1 LRSLLRSG
9 AERRKCGLVA
19 MSENLFSL
27 FANAIP
33 DPGRAFLLPGP
44 REEISFRQAFD
55 IAGRFAHLLAS
66 RGVKRGDRVAIQ
78 VEKSPEAVFLYF
90 ACLRL
95 GAIYVPFNPAYTA
108 DELAYLLSDAEP
120 VLFVCAPEKQTAA
133 RAVFLQG
140 PILTLGEDGKAGSLI
155 EEARNLPSDF
165 ADAKM
170 AKNDLAAILY
180 TSGTTGRSK
189 GAMLS
194 HGNLAS
200 NALALKELWQFS
212 DRDVLLHVLPIFHT
226 HGLFVAINV
235 ALVAASSII
244 FLPKFDLD
252 QVFANLPR
260 ATTMM
265 GVPTLYVR
273 LLSDPR
279 LDRAVVRHMRLF
291 ISGSAPLPIEVFS
304 QWQERTGHTI
314 LERYG
319 MTETNMNTS
328 NPYIG
333 ARKPGTVG
341 LPLPGTEI
349 RIVDKNGDAVPQ
361 GEVGMIT
368 VRGPNVFQG
377 YWRQPDKTKA
387 EFRHD
392 GFFITGDMG
401 QRDAEGYIS
410 IVGRG
415 KELVITGG
423 LNVYPREVETSLNAV
438 PGVSDSAVFGLPH
451 PDLGE
456 GVTAVIVASGGE
468 ELTEARILAALEDR
482 LAKFKRPKRILF
494 VDEIPR
500 NAMGKVQK
508 PLLQKRYSGLYT
520 EDR

>member
-1 LRSLLRSG
+1 MSG
-9 AERRKCGLVA
+9 
-19 MSENLFSL
+19 NLFSS
-27 FANAIP
+27 FANTIP
-33 DPGRAFLLPGP
+33 DRGRVFLLAGK
-44 REEISFRQAFD
+44 REISFGHAFEC
-55 IAGRFAHLLAS
+55 AARFAHLLAS
-66 RGVKRGDRVAIQ
+66 RGVKRGDRVAVQ

-108 DELAYLLSDAEP
+108 DELIYLLSDAEP
-120 VLFVCAPEKQTAA
+120 ALVVCTPEKETAA
-133 RAVFLQG
+133 RSIFGG
-140 PILTLGEDGKAGSLI
+140 PVLTLGADGKAGSLI
-155 EEARNLPSDF
+155 QEAKDLRPDF
-165 ADAKM
+165 ADADM
-170 AKNDLAAILY
+170 AHEELAAILY

-194 HGNLAS
+194 HGNLKS
-200 NALALKELWQFS
+200 NALVLKELWQFS

-235 ALVAASSII
+235 ALAAAASII
-244 FLPKFDLD
+244 FLPKFDPDLI
-252 QVFANLPR
+252 FRELPR
-260 ATTMM
+260 ATVMM

-279 LDRAVVRHMRLF
+279 LGVAAVRHMRLF
-291 ISGSAPLPIEVFS
+291 VSGSAPLPIEVFN
-304 QWQERTGHTI
+304 QWQERTGFTL

-328 NPYIG
+328 NPYVG

-341 LPLPGTEI
+341 LPLPGTEL
-349 RIVDKNGDAVPQ
+349 RIVDKNGDAVPR
-361 GEVGMIT
+361 GEVGLIT

-377 YWRQPDKTKA
+377 YWRQPDKTRA
-387 EFRHD
+387 ELHAD
-392 GFFITGDMG
+392 GFFVTGDLG
-401 QRDAEGYIS
+401 LKDADGYIS

-423 LNVYPREVETSLNAV
+423 LNVYPREVESSLNAV

-456 GVTAVIVASGGE
+456 GVTAAVVAENGI
-468 ELTEARILAALEDR
+468 TEAGILAALEKG
-482 LAKFKRPKRILF
+482 LANFKRPKRILF

-508 PLLQKRYSGLYT
+508 PLLQKKYCGLYT
-520 EDR
+520 EGK

>member
-1 LRSLLRSG
+1 
-9 AERRKCGLVA
+9 
-19 MSENLFSL
+19 MSANLFTL
-27 FANAIP
+27 FAQAIP
-33 DPGRAFLLPGP
+33 DPERGFLLAGP

-55 IAGRFAHLLAS
+55 CAGRFAHVLA
-66 RGVKRGDRVAIQ
+66 REGVKRGDRVAVQ

-108 DELAYLLSDAEP
+108 DELSYLLADAKP
-120 VLFVCAPEKQTAA
+120 ALFVCAPDKEETA
-133 RAVFLQG
+133 RTIFSQR
-140 PILTLGEDGKAGSLI
+140 PILTVGEDGKTGTLVQTAG
-155 EEARNLPSDF
+155 ALPADFSDANM
-165 ADAKM
+165 ADQ
-170 AKNDLAAILY
+170 DRAAILY

-194 HGNLAS
+194 HGNLRS
-200 NALALKELWQFS
+200 NALVLKDLWQFN
-212 DRDVLLHVLPIFHT
+212 DQDVLLHVLPVFHT

-235 ALVAASSII
+235 ALAAASAMI
-244 FLPKFDLD
+244 FLPKFDSDL
-252 QVFANLPR
+252 VFQYLPR
-260 ATTMM
+260 ATVMM

-273 LLSDPR
+273 LLADPR
-279 LDRAVVRHMRLF
+279 LDRGAVRHMRLF
-291 ISGSAPLPIEVFS
+291 VSGSAPLPIEIFT
-304 QWQERTGHTI
+304 QWQQRTGHTI

-328 NPYIG
+328 NPYRG
-333 ARKPGTVG
+333 ARKAGTVG

-349 RIVDKNGDAVPQ
+349 RIVDKNGDAVRK

-377 YWRQPDKTKA
+377 YWRQPDKTRA
-387 EFRHD
+387 ELHAD
-392 GFFITGDMG
+392 GFFVTGDLG
-401 QRDAEGYIS
+401 RQDEDGYIS

-423 LNVYPREVETSLNAV
+423 LNVYPREVEASLNAL
-438 PGVSDSAVFGLPH
+438 PGISDSAVFGLPH

-456 GVTAVIVASGGE
+456 AVTAVVVASK
-468 ELTEARILAALEDR
+468 ELTEARVLAALEDR

-508 PLLQKRYSGLYT
+508 PVLQTKYSSLYT
-520 EDR
+520 EGR

>member
-377 YWRQPDKTKA
+377 YWRLPDKTKA

-401 QRDAEGYIS
+401 QRGAEGYIS

>member
-1 LRSLLRSG
+1 
-9 AERRKCGLVA
+9 

-235 ALVAASSII
+235 ALVAASSLI

-468 ELTEARILAALEDR
+468 KLTEARILAALEDR

>member
-1 LRSLLRSG
+1 
-9 AERRKCGLVA
+9 

-27 FANAIP
+27 FADAMP
-33 DPGRAFLLPGP
+33 DTGRAFLLPGP

-55 IAGRFAHLLAS
+55 CAGRFAHLLAS
-66 RGVKRGDRVAIQ
+66 RGIKRGDRVAVQ

-108 DELAYLLSDAEP
+108 DELTYLLNDAEP
-120 VLFVCAPEKQTAA
+120 TLFVCAPQKEMAA
-133 RAVFLQG
+133 RSVF
-140 PILTLGEDGKAGSLI
+140 PHSPVLTLGENGKTGSLI
-155 EEARNLPSDF
+155 QEAKNLPADF
-165 ADAKM
+165 PDEKM
-170 AKNDLAAILY
+170 ARDDLAAILY

-200 NALALKELWQFS
+200 NAQALKELWQFS
-212 DRDVLLHVLPIFHT
+212 DKDVLLHILPIFHT

-235 ALVAASSII
+235 ALAAASSLI
-244 FLPKFDLD
+244 FLPKFELD
-252 QVFANLPR
+252 EIFRQLPR

-279 LDRAVVRHMRLF
+279 LDRTMVQHMRLF

-341 LPLPGTEI
+341 LALPGTEI

-387 EFRHD
+387 EFCPD
-392 GFFITGDMG
+392 GSFITGDMG
-401 QRDAEGYIS
+401 QRDTEGYIS

-415 KELVITGG
+415 RELVITGG

-438 PGVSDSAVFGLPH
+438 PGVTDSAVFGLPH

-456 GVTAVIVASGGE
+456 GVTAVIVSSGQE

-508 PLLQKRYSGLYT
+508 PLLQKKYSGLYT
-520 EDR
+520 EGR

>member
-1 LRSLLRSG
+1 
-9 AERRKCGLVA
+9 
-19 MSENLFSL
+19 MSANLFTL
-27 FANAIP
+27 FAKSIA
-33 DPGRAFLLPGP
+33 DPERDFLLAGP
-44 REEISFRQAFD
+44 REAISFRQAFAC
-55 IAGRFAHLLAS
+55 AGRFANLLAGY
-66 RGVKRGDRVAIQ
+66 GVKRGDRVAVQ

-108 DELAYLLSDAEP
+108 DELAYLLSDSEP
-120 VLFVCAPEKQTAA
+120 ALLVCALEKEQTA
-133 RAVFLQG
+133 RAIFSG
-140 PILTLGEDGKAGSLI
+140 RPILTLGEDGKTGSLI
-155 EEARNLPSDF
+155 QEANGLSPDF
-165 ADAKM
+165 ADVDM
-170 AKNDLAAILY
+170 RDQDLAAILY

-194 HGNLAS
+194 HGNLRS

-212 DRDVLLHVLPIFHT
+212 NGDVLLHVLPIFHT
-226 HGLFVAINV
+226 HGLFVAVHV
-235 ALVAASSII
+235 AFAAASSIV
-244 FLPKFDLD
+244 FLPKFDPDL
-252 QVFANLPR
+252 VFQHLPR
-260 ATTMM
+260 ASVMM

-273 LLSDPR
+273 LLADAR
-279 LDRAVVRHMRLF
+279 LNRAAVRHMRLF
-291 ISGSAPLPIEVFS
+291 VSGSAPLPIEVFT

-328 NPYIG
+328 NPYRG
-333 ARKPGTVG
+333 ARKAGTVG

-349 RIVDKNGDAVPQ
+349 RIVDKEGMAVPQ

-377 YWRQPDKTKA
+377 YWGQPDRTKA
-387 EFRHD
+387 ELHAD
-392 GFFITGDMG
+392 GFFVTGDLG
-401 QRDAEGYIS
+401 CEDEEGYIS

-438 PGVSDSAVFGLPH
+438 PGVRDSAVFGLPH

-456 GVTAVIVASGGE
+456 GVTAVVVVASA
-468 ELTEARILAALEDR
+468 ELTEGRIFAALEDR

-508 PLLQKRYSGLYT
+508 PVLQKKYSGLYT
-520 EDR
+520 EGR

>member
-377 YWRQPDKTKA
+377 YWRLPDKTKA

-392 GFFITGDMG
+392 GFFTTGDMG

>member
-1 LRSLLRSG
+1 
-9 AERRKCGLVA
+9 

-155 EEARNLPSDF
+155 EEAMNLPSDF

-468 ELTEARILAALEDR
+468 KLTEARILAALEDR